1 MPFNTLDANLSAS
14 PQLTPD
20 DVANAAA
27 HGFRTIIDNR
37 PDGEEPGQPSAATIR
52 AAARDH
58 GLAFVH
64 IPVVSGQV
72 GDSNVDAMTRALA
85 EQPGPALGYCRT
97 GTRVATLWAL
107 AQSGMVEP
115 DVLLNSAR
123 EAGYDLE
130 KLRPRLK
137 PAAGSDA
144 NGL

>member
-20 DVANAAA
+20 DVAVAAA
-27 HGFRTIIDNR
+27 QGFRTIIDNR
-37 PDGEEPGQPSAATIR
+37 PDGEEPGQPSAATIE
-52 AAARDH
+52 AAAREH

-72 GDSNVDAMTRALA
+72 SDGDVDAMALVFA

-107 AQSGMVEP
+107 AQSGKVDP
-115 DVLLNSAR
+115 DTLVNTAR
-123 EAGYDLE
+123 DAGYDIE
-130 KLRPRLK
+130 KLRPRLQ
-137 PAAGSDA
+137 PA
-144 NGL
+144 